1 MDGIVLSRV
10 GGILGPFAW
19 IFGLIMNSIYDVLDL
34 VGIQNVALTI
44 VLFTLIANILM
55 LPLTIKQQRYA
66 RVSALVTPEVQKI
79 QKKYK
84 GKTDELSQR
93 RLQAETAEIY
103 QKYGASPSSGC
114 LPMLIS
120 FPIMIALYRIIYNIP
135 SYVNSIY
142 SLFQTVAEPIS
153 KAANGAEIMEGLI
166 KELNI
171 AVSGFDINN
180 IEKIIDVLNNV
191 KTTGWDTVAN
201 AFASNPEV
209 VQAINGVK
217 DTIIEINSMPGGLN
231 VMDAPVHLSQ
241 GISGIFPG
249 ILIPILAGVTQY
261 LSVKITTPKTNN
273 VQDQQNEMA
282 GSMKTMNAVMPLVS
296 VWFCI
301 TLPAGV
307 GLYWVCNAVF
317 RTMGII
323 IVNRFFNNKDIDQ
336 LVKENTEKIAEK
348 KAKKGLNSPSASG
361 TERSYQSMSD
371 IAKANRS
378 KKDYNAKNYNSSNA
392 DKPLNAD
399 SISSIAHMLDRNKKD
414 N

>member
-1 MDGIVLSRV
+1 MDTIVLSKV
-10 GGILGPFAW
+10 GGILGPFAM
-19 IFGLIMNSIYDVLDL
+19 IFGLILNAIYEVLDL

-142 SLFQTVAEPIS
+142 SLLQTVAEPIS

-231 VMDAPVHLSQ
+231 VMGAPVHLSQ